1 MYSIVSNP
9 GHDGLAAAW
18 VIVPVENSGKNV
30 LVSVNVGCRTPAV
43 ALKFIKDEANPFL
56 ERIQKVIKIKIQI
69 QIRINL

>member
-30 LVSVNVGCRTPAV
+30 LVSVNIGCRTP
-43 ALKFIKDEANPFL
+43 LSP
-56 ERIQKVIKIKIQI
+56 
-69 QIRINL
+69 

>member
-43 ALKFIKDEANPFL
+43 ALKFIRDKTNSFL

-69 QIRINL
+69 